1 MSHTTPP
8 FLRPQADG
16 LLLAVKVQPRS
27 SANEIIGPQG
37 NELRIKLTAP
47 PVDSA
52 ANQALL
58 DLLAE
63 RLQCPRGRVELIR
76 GHTSRHK
83 LVKLHGI
90 SADEAVARLIAAKV

>member
-1 MSHTTPP
+1 MTNPP
-8 FLRPQADG
+8 YLRVQSDG
-16 LLLAVKVQPRS
+16 LLLSVKLQPRS
-27 SANEIIGPQG
+27 SANEITGPQG
-37 NELRIKLTAP
+37 SALRIKVTAA

-52 ANQALL
+52 ANHALL

-63 RLQCPRGRVELIR
+63 RLHCPRGRVELIR

-90 SADEAVARLIAAKV
+90 SADEAIAKLTEQLG